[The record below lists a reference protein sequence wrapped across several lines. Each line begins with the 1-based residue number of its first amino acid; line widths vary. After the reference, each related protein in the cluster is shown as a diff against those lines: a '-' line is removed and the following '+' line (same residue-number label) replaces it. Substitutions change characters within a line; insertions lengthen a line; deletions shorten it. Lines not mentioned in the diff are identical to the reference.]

1 MALVPISAA
10 RRLAAGGI
18 VGLAFAVSACGGSL
32 VDPEDFVGVGGAVG
46 TTTEP
51 GTVAPGGGVPTG
63 AVTPGADP
71 VAVPTGTAGQPG
83 TGTPGTGGSPGSGS
97 GGAAVPPGVK
107 AASCAGFQN
116 GTGITDST
124 ITIGTIADRSGA
136 VADTFK
142 SAHDAMNA
150 YVAFFNST
158 SSICGRKLK
167 LQTYD
172 SGLSATGSNDSSK
185 SACSGA
191 FALVG
196 SFSAFDSGG
205 AEVTQA
211 CGQPDLRASAVER
224 SRQKASTTVQVSPID
239 TDHIFL
245 QPWVWAKQ
253 KFGSATIGN
262 AAFVYLNAG
271 ASGTI
276 ANAIIKGTTQKLG
289 YNWKETIVVDI
300 AGVPNWNAYA
310 NQLKSAGIK
319 FVQTNLADFTV
330 KLRSAFKQADYNPVF
345 LADGSFYGPKYIQ
358 GSNAQTMDGAYAFT
372 QTAMV
377 EEAARIPELQLMQ
390 AWIQRTGGDP
400 VNITAM
406 QAWAA
411 GRLFAQTALE
421 LGGKLTR
428 PTLLAALRKVR
439 KYDGNG
445 VITPTDPGGGST
457 APCATIVQVKSGRFV
472 RITPYPYTCGP
483 LA

>member
-1 MALVPISAA
+1 MALVPASTA
-10 RRLAAGGI
+10 RRLAI

-32 VDPEDFVGVGGAVG
+32 VEPEDFVGVGGQV
-46 TTTEP
+46 
-51 GTVAPGGGVPTG
+51 VAGGAGTG
-63 AVTPGADP
+63 AVSPDGSVGVPVDGAAPGEPGA
-71 VAVPTGTAGQPG
+71 VATQAAGQP
-83 TGTPGTGGSPGSGS
+83 TGGSSSAGSGAGS
-97 GGAAVPPGVK
+97 AAGGGAAAAPGVK
-107 AASCAGFQN
+107 AASCAGFKN

-150 YVAFFNST
+150 YVAYFNST

-185 SACSGA
+185 SACSAA

-205 AEVTQA
+205 AEVTRA

-253 KFGSATIGN
+253 KFGAGTIGN
-262 AAFVYLNAG
+262 SAFVYLNAG

-310 NQLKSAGIK
+310 NQLKAAGIK

-345 LADGSFYGPKYIQ
+345 MADGSFYGPKYIQ
-358 GSNAQTMDGAYAFT
+358 GSNAQIMDGAYAFT

-411 GRLFAQTALE
+411 GRLFVQTALE
-421 LGGKLTR
+421 LGGKLSR
-428 PTLLAALRKVR
+428 PSLLAALRKVR

-457 APCATIVQVKSGRFV
+457 APCATVVQVKSGKFV